1 MLLEDVQEE
10 WEDAYF
16 EILDVLYEEAT
27 PGLDYSELDP
37 VSERDTETEP
47 PIYKQHYLDSE
58 RQEEVIES
66 VLHDYSIP
74 EELYFDAKRAVVLSK
89 GPSASLETVDRARE
103 EADLEPVSE
112 MLEEG
117 DSLG

>member
-16 EILDVLYEEAT
+16 EILDTLYREAT

-37 VSERDTETEP
+37 GDAVSDSP
-47 PIYKQHYLDSE
+47 PTYLRHYLDAE
-58 RQEEVIES
+58 RQEELVEE
-66 VLHDYSIP
+66 VLDDYSIP
-74 EELYFDAKRAVVLSK
+74 EDLYFDAKRAVFLSK

-103 EADLEPVSE
+103 EADLKPVSE

-117 DSLG
+117 GT